1 MGAAYTRTLIS
12 DGIMGKQICQMLLKS
27 LRFLSH
33 PGARFSR
40 DPGRTGVERG
50 GPGRTWDRGAA
61 CAPPRDRG
69 SGEWLF

>member
-27 LRFLSH
+27 LRFLSD
-33 PGARFSR
+33 PSPRFSR
-40 DPGRTGVERG
+40 DRGRTGAELGPRG
-50 GPGRTWDRGAA
+50 RLR
-61 CAPPRDRG
+61 PPRDRG